1 MPAGSGGISP
11 AGERRLGPSR
21 WRECP
26 LPTVLATQ
34 AERTNSRV
42 QAGQSAAV
50 AQAAGRPTRTL
61 PKRWDASS
69 QAALLR
75 RSAATVASG
84 DCGAAEPMQERSPD
98 QRRHNRSLRKKI
110 AGRAVHR
117 RRAVKGAS
125 VAEPA
130 SNRSICEPLA
140 KPKQRTGQVE
150 DDTPEPC
157 SAGSDQFN
165 QTWLGWTATT
175 AIRADRSGPE
185 PCRLDQTHL
194 IATGGEFPTLIAL
207 DDNPTS
213 GLDADHPGAHPAKGS

>member
-1 MPAGSGGISP
+1 MARQDDARQALAPCRQAAAASAPPASADWDHRDGVN
-11 AGERRLGPSR
+11 A
-21 WRECP
+21 P

-140 KPKQRTGQVE
+140 KPKEPARSKTTLRNRVQQAAISSTRPGLGGQQRQPSGPTAQGRN
-150 DDTPEPC
+150 P
-157 SAGSDQFN
+157 AGS
-165 QTWLGWTATT
+165 
-175 AIRADRSGPE
+175 IRR
-185 PCRLDQTHL
+185 T
-194 IATGGEFPTLIAL
+194 
-207 DDNPTS
+207 
-213 GLDADHPGAHPAKGS
+213 